1 MNYKSKYLKYKS
13 KYSKLEN
20 KINNKIMEL
29 KQKIAN
35 ELDESEEILEYEET
49 PIDKSEELIEI
60 NQLENLNLNNEGRK
74 NNSDSLL
81 DLIKNLLEINPVVY
95 LFITGKYA
103 SGKSTTTSL
112 IKKEFEEF
120 GVLSI
125 ELDSVVRDYV
135 VDKNHPN
142 QAEANLDAFKV
153 YKDSGTLEQTD
164 IFVKKTKEI
173 IDSGI
178 EMKKKLIIM
187 EGALSSNQICSRII
201 EDNPLLTIY
210 FQPVNLLEHK
220 KRIVSRIKSDVE
232 NHTYSLPNYWGP
244 NGILDRGEIESDIKN
259 CINIEEKY
267 SEKLDT
273 IVKKCIEEAEIRAE
287 QIQENF
293 TTKSWMVIV
302 RHT

>member
-1 MNYKSKYLKYKS
+1 MNYKSKYIKYKT

-29 KQKIAN
+29 KQKKIN
-35 ELDESEEILEYEET
+35 ELVESEEFEEFEET
-49 PIDKSEELIEI
+49 PINKLEESIEI
-60 NQLENLNLNNEGRK
+60 NQLENLTLNDKVQE

-112 IKKEFEEF
+112 IKNKFEEF

-125 ELDSVVRDYV
+125 ELDSIIRDYV

-153 YKDSGTLEQTD
+153 YKGSGTPEETD
-164 IFVKKTKEI
+164 IFVTKTMEI
-173 IDSGI
+173 IDYGVQ
-178 EMKKKLIIM
+178 MKKRLIIM

-201 EDNPLLTIY
+201 ENNPLLTIY
-210 FQPVNLLEHK
+210 FQPVNPLSHK
-220 KRIVSRIKSDVE
+220 KRIVSRIKSDIE
-232 NHTYSLPNYWGP
+232 NNTYSLPNYWGP
-244 NGILDRGEIESDIKN
+244 NGIFDRSEIESDIKN
-259 CINIEEKY
+259 SINIEEKY
-267 SEKLDT
+267 SEKLDL
-273 IVKKCIEEAEIRAE
+273 IVKQCIEEADIRAE

-293 TTKSWMVIV
+293 TNKSWIVIV
-302 RHT
+302 KHT